1 MPVMHGWAARNVSS
15 TSVNTLTIELAA
27 ITTMEP
33 FVFGSLHKSV
43 AEEERIPLE
52 QPDSTKAATQRA
64 RLRTSSE

>member
-1 MPVMHGWAARNVSS
+1 
-15 TSVNTLTIELAA
+15 VNTLTIELAA

-33 FVFGSLHKSV
+33 FASGSLHESVV
-43 AEEERIPLE
+43 AEERSVLE